1 MRATDAGIAEPE
13 DGTRN
18 ALKLSQA
25 YSTVPR
31 TDSVMSRIAFS
42 LTLGLGLA
50 GGMFLQSSRS
60 PLEAATPE
68 RSTMTTAPRAVAVA
82 FREDGHAK
90 PFIEAPHVDE
100 FDTSRTGRMFEEDK
114 SSTPGRSTLSRS
126 TLSQSTSPRTTLP
139 RTPRAT
145 SIGKV
150 ERTADARSERTSLP
164 TPRYT
169 STFAA
174 DDDGGVWRR
183 GGKFDDEV
191 PARPRE

>member
-1 MRATDAGIAEPE
+1 
-13 DGTRN
+13 
-18 ALKLSQA
+18 
-25 YSTVPR
+25 
-31 TDSVMSRIAFS
+31 MSRIAFS

-68 RSTMTTAPRAVAVA
+68 RSTMVTAPRAVAIA
-82 FREDGHAK
+82 FRENGHAK
-90 PFIEAPHVDE
+90 PFIDAPRVDDY
-100 FDTSRTGRMFEEDK
+100 DTSRTGRMFEEDT
-114 SSTPGRSTLSRS
+114 SHTTLGRSTLSRS
-126 TLSQSTSPRTTLP
+126 TLSRSTTPRTTLP

-150 ERTADARSERTSLP
+150 ERTADAARIERLNQP

-191 PARPRE
+191 PARSRE